1 MNCRLCNSGDLT
13 RFLDLGHTPP
23 ADDFLVEDRLHLP
36 ETHYPLGVL
45 SCNSCGFVQLDH
57 VVDPTILYQN
67 DYPYEASMTLTG
79 QDHFSQFAR
88 QVINLHNIPADSLVI
103 DIGSNVGVLLRAFKN
118 ESMRVLGIDPADNIA
133 EKARANGIPTISD
146 FINPELAKNIISE
159 HGKARVITGSNVF
172 AHIDDLNELM
182 TSLGFLLDDKGMFVI
197 EVPHLLTLLE
207 NLEYDTIYHE
217 HLSYVSVTPLIP
229 FFKKHGLEIF
239 DVHPVSIHGG
249 SLRIFVARQDRYAIT
264 DNVSML
270 LDQEK
275 EKGIHEIS
283 CLENF
288 ASRVS
293 QHRDELTWLLH
304 SLKREG
310 KRIAGISAPAKGMTL
325 LNYCKIG
332 TETLEFLTEKSSL
345 KVGRYAPGNHLPIF
359 PDKALVENDIDYALV
374 LAWNFKDEIM
384 RNQPEFVEKG
394 GKFIIPI
401 PKPVIVG

>member
-1 MNCRLCNSGDLT
+1 MGISPLSNGFLNKKELEGAEKRFPLCVFVCENC
-13 RFLDLGHTPP
+13 
-23 ADDFLVEDRLHLP
+23 FLVQLP
-36 ETHYPLGVL
+36 EFEKPENIFKNYAYFSSFSESWINHAKNYVENIIKRFKLNQKNLVIEIA
-45 SCNSCGFVQLDH
+45 S
-57 VVDPTILYQN
+57 N
-67 DYPYEASMTLTG
+67 DGYLL
-79 QDHFSQFAR
+79 QHFQKK
-88 QVINLHNIPADSLVI
+88 NIPC
-103 DIGSNVGVLLRAFKN
+103 
-118 ESMRVLGIDPADNIA
+118 LGIEPAENV
-133 EKARANGIPTISD
+133 ANVAKQKGIPTLVKFFGTVTSQELFSD
-146 FINPELAKNIISE
+146 GKTADLLLGNNVLAHVPDINDFVNGMKIILKPNGVITMEFPHIMKLISE
-159 HGKARVITGSNVF
+159 NQF
-172 AHIDDLNELM
+172 
-182 TSLGFLLDDKGMFVI
+182 
-197 EVPHLLTLLE
+197 
-207 NLEYDTIYHE
+207 DTIYHE

-401 PKPVIVG
+401 PKPIIV